1 MDTGSSFN
9 SWHPPAVPREWG
21 SALGYTSSQEVQI
34 GAAGWGHSKLRC
46 LETFGVMRRQQEK
59 AVFWRVKGTLHVDEE
74 EFNLLWLP
82 PTLQVSRERPDN
94 KLLDQIA
101 LWSQPV
107 INYSQMWRDSQVSES
122 NLGMEK
128 PTSNS
133 KKKYKQGC
141 WEEAS
146 ASREEMLF
154 CGRARTATLGP
165 RAS

>member
-1 MDTGSSFN
+1 MRAWN
-9 SWHPPAVPREWG
+9 RKLLQW
-21 SALGYTSSQEVQI
+21 LTSSNGAQGMVFCSWIHPLPEGPDWSSGLRTFKTKLSGDVQCEEKTTGEGCI
-34 GAAGWGHSKLRC
+34 TWI
-46 LETFGVMRRQQEK
+46 RRNSICS
-59 AVFWRVKGTLHVDEE
+59 R
-74 EFNLLWLP
+74 LP
-82 PTLQVSRERPDN
+82 PSLQVSRQRPDN

-107 INYSQMWRDSQVSES
+107 INYSQMRSDSQVSKS
-122 NLGMEK
+122 HLGMEK

-146 ASREEMLF
+146 ASGEEMLF
-154 CGRARTATLGP
+154 CDWARTAALEP